1 MKQIDLEDWLMS
13 SVAAIPANP
22 SRLQVQTEK
31 DRKMTVTSGLRCYEL
46 SKLQGQDSLLEKM
59 LLVTSPWA
67 SMMCYLIW
75 RSKTTPQG
83 RLLFQLVPKM
93 RNTGEIESSLLHTL
107 TATGNQMSP
116 SMRARDP
123 GSWWRTPQASNATQG
138 PKSKHHYE
146 KCKVTGENAITLVDQ
161 VRHTPQMLPTPTARD
176 YKGASGRA
184 YKGEAKDL
192 PSEVGGSLNP
202 EFCEWLMGFPIG
214 WTELEV

>member
-46 SKLQGQDSLLEKM
+46 SKLQGQNSLLEKM

-67 SMMCYLIW
+67 STMCYLIW

-93 RNTGEIESSLLHTL
+93 RDTDGTEFGLW
-107 TATGNQMSP
+107 ATP
-116 SMRARDP
+116 V
-123 GSWWRTPQASNATQG
+123 ASNGTQG
-138 PKSKHHYE
+138 PKSKQHYE
-146 KCKVTGENAITLVDQ
+146 KCLKTSESMITLVDQ

-192 PSEVGGSLNP
+192 PPEVGGSLNP